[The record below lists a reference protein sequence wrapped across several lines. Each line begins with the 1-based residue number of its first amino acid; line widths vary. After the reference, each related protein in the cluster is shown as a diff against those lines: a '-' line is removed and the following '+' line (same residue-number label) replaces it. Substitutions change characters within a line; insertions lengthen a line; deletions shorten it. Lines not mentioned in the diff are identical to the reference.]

1 MRAIQSF
8 KRIFAYLCTS
18 IRYVMSSN
26 ENVITD
32 FETRVRQLI
41 LRYQDLKKENQELYA
56 MVEKAEQEVKDLQ
69 AKLTQKD
76 NDYNALKMAKMM
88 TITDGDLD
96 AAKARVQKMIRE
108 VNKCITLVSD
118 ETLTVDS

>member
-1 MRAIQSF
+1 
-8 KRIFAYLCTS
+8 
-18 IRYVMSSN
+18 
-26 ENVITD
+26 
-32 FETRVRQLI
+32 
-41 LRYQDLKKENQELYA
+41 

-88 TITDGDLD
+88 TITDGDLE
-96 AAKARVQKMIRE
+96 AAKARIQKLIRE

-118 ETLTVDS
+118 EKLTIKSE

>member
-1 MRAIQSF
+1 MD
-8 KRIFAYLCTS
+8 
-18 IRYVMSSN
+18 SN
-26 ENVITD
+26 EKVITQ

-41 LRYQDLKKENQELYA
+41 LRFQDLKKENQELYA
-56 MVEKAEQEVKDLQ
+56 MVEKAEEEVKDLQ

-88 TITDGDLD
+88 TITDGDLE
-96 AAKARVQKMIRE
+96 AAKARVQKLIRE

-118 ETLTVDS
+118 EKLTIKSE

>member
-1 MRAIQSF
+1 MD
-8 KRIFAYLCTS
+8 
-18 IRYVMSSN
+18 SN
-26 ENVITD
+26 EKVITN

-41 LRYQDLKKENQELYA
+41 LRFQDLKKENQELYA

-88 TITDGDLD
+88 TITDGDLEKT
-96 AAKARVQKMIRE
+96 KARVQKLIRE

-118 ETLTVDS
+118 EKLTIKSE

>member
-1 MRAIQSF
+1 MD
-8 KRIFAYLCTS
+8 
-18 IRYVMSSN
+18 SN
-26 ENVITD
+26 EKVITQ
-32 FETRVRQLI
+32 FETRVKQLI
-41 LRYQDLKKENQELYA
+41 LKFQELTKENQDLYA

-88 TITDGDLD
+88 TITDGDLE
-96 AAKARVQKMIRE
+96 AAKARIQKLIRE

-118 ETLTVDS
+118 EKLTIKSE